1 MRQTR
6 ALFCVIRTAAFG
18 QAAMSSTTSLD
29 ELANDWI
36 ADWRN
41 QLETGEY
48 GKTDANF
55 GVDRHAREEPET
67 AWPVNLTIRQSLDP
81 IFSVLAPVFLEN
93 FSVVT
98 GMHSLIE

>member
-48 GKTDANF
+48 GKTDANY
-55 GVDRHAREEPET
+55 GTPKGR
-67 AWPVNLTIRQSLDP
+67 
-81 IFSVLAPVFLEN
+81 FSWAIKSGLPFLVWLHKK
-93 FSVVT
+93 SRSQP
-98 GMHSLIE
+98 G